1 MLRLQ
6 GHWQGDVFRR
16 SSTPGPGRT
25 HSWLL
30 QSGLDSTH
38 LPCELLCP
46 LQEGQPEDLDERQA
60 WVWWKVKK
68 WVLHVTHRLF
78 KRYADIKAVNNELEK
93 AFAHLWIRDCN
104 IRFLEGHMQLA
115 AALSQV
121 WS

>member
-1 MLRLQ
+1 M
-6 GHWQGDVFRR
+6 RR
-16 SSTPGPGRT
+16 RSTPGPKHHINGRCSLALKY
-25 HSWLL
+25 HIILCS
-30 QSGLDSTH
+30 
-38 LPCELLCP
+38 LLCL

-68 WVLHVTHRLF
+68 WVLHITHRLF

-121 WS
+121 RP